1 MRQFQQIKK
10 LILGKLEKELPA
22 RLNYHNLHHTV
33 DVLQAAERIAVEE
46 STPVDEKELL
56 LTAALFHDT
65 GFFKKRDGHEAE
77 SCNIAQYYL
86 PSYGYTP
93 AEIEQVCS
101 MIMATR
107 IPQSPLDKWGEI
119 LCDADLDYLGRDD
132 FFMLSARLF
141 NELKNE
147 ALVKDEEEW
156 NREQADFMGAHQY
169 FTASQVKL
177 RQPLKERYIELI
189 KSKITNQ
196 IFNENQ

>member
-1 MRQFQQIKK
+1 M
-10 LILGKLEKELPA
+10 GKLEKELPA
-22 RLNYHNLHHTV
+22 RLTYHNLHHTL

-46 STPVDEKELL
+46 AIPENDKELL

-65 GFFKKRDGHEAE
+65 GFLKKREGHEAE

-93 AEIEQVCS
+93 AEIERVCS

-107 IPQSPLDKWGEI
+107 IPQSPGDKMGRI

-147 ALVKDEEEW
+147 GLVKNEEEW

-169 FTASQVKL
+169 FSASRVKL
-177 RQPLKERYIELI
+177 RQPVKAHYIELI

-196 IFNENQ
+196 LFNENQ